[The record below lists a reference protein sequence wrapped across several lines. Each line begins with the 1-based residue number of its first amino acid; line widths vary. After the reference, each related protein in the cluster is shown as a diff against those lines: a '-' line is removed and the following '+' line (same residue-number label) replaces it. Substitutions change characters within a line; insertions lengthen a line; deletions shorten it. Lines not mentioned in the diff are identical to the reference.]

1 MAFTLRLNEE
11 EECNLSAIMEQE
23 GCKTASE
30 AVRRCVNEHLPLK
43 SYKDEYLRMKESYVS
58 LLRMLEQKNRA
69 EEELQAQITR
79 RVAELD
85 KGDVKLLDG
94 PSALQALK
102 KRSLDRVI

>member
-11 EECNLSAIMEQE
+11 EEHNLNAIMEQE

-58 LLRMLEQKNRA
+58 LLKMLEQKNRA
-69 EEELQAQITR
+69 EEELKAQVTR
-79 RVAELD
+79 RVAQIDSGE
-85 KGDVKLLDG
+85 VELLDG

-102 KRSLDRVI
+102 KRSLDRVV